1 VAGARVRVLTS
12 LKAILLACT
21 AAALAWW
28 VAHDVL
34 GHPQPFFAPVAA
46 AISLTSSRL
55 QTSARIG
62 QMVGG
67 VLIGIVTA
75 EALHG
80 ILGSGPFALA
90 LIALT
95 TMVIARAVGGG
106 FLGDGVFFVNQAV
119 GSAILVVALDR
130 TGAGGDRL
138 IDALVGGA
146 IAYLIGGVLLPLPP
160 VTELDEARQRL
171 ITRLRGRLDQLDRS
185 RRRREGPEL
194 GRAWVLDTWAELEDS
209 LTRMAVARRAAHLN
223 SRVFPRWWRRRGLIE
238 AEIRRSQELEL
249 LAVSAF
255 AVMRHAVTPSS
266 DTDPLDALRAA
277 IADADAHRAPA
288 GEAVGR
294 P

>member
-1 VAGARVRVLTS
+1 
-12 LKAILLACT
+12 
-21 AAALAWW
+21 

-34 GHPQPFFAPVAA
+34 GHPQPFFAPIAA

-55 QTSARIG
+55 ETSARIG

-80 ILGSGPFALA
+80 MLGSSPLALA
-90 LIALT
+90 LIALA
-95 TMVIARAVGGG
+95 TMVVARAIGGG
-106 FLGDGVFFVNQAV
+106 FLADGVFFVNQAV

-130 TGAGGDRL
+130 TGTGGDRL

-160 VTELDEARQRL
+160 LAELDEARQRL
-171 ITRLRGRLDQLDRS
+171 ITRLRRRLDELDHSLCRAD
-185 RRRREGPEL
+185 GPEL
-194 GRAWVLDTWAELEDS
+194 GPAWVLDTWAEIEDS
-209 LTRMAVARRAAHLN
+209 VTRLAVARRGAHLN
-223 SRVFPRWWRRRGLIE
+223 SRVFPRWWRRRALID
-238 AEIRRSQELEL
+238 AEIGRSKELEL

-255 AVMRHAVTPSS
+255 AAMRDAVARPPDS
-266 DTDPLDALRAA
+266 DSLGSLRTALGDVDRAL
-277 IADADAHRAPA
+277 A
-288 GEAVGR
+288 GEAVSR